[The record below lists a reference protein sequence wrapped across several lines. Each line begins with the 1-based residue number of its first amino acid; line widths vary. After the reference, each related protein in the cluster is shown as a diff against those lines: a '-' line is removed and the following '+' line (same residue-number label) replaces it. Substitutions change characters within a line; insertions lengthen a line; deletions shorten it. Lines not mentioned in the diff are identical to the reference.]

1 MAKIKKAIIP
11 AAGLGTRFLPAT
23 KTVPKEMLTIVDTPI
38 IFYVIEEALNAGI
51 EDIVLVQGRGK
62 TAIEDFFDI
71 SFELEHRLEAEN
83 RFDLLTQLKKIR
95 ESVNLI
101 SIRQKQPLGLGHA
114 VLCAERVIGAEPF
127 AVLLG
132 DEIFDP
138 LPGQET
144 VTMQLIKSFE
154 AYSAS
159 SLSVMKVD
167 DVDVPKY
174 GIADV
179 QDWKDQFF
187 KVKNLIEKP
196 KPSETASRWAVTGR
210 YLLTPDVFNFLKET
224 KPGKNSEIQLTDAIN
239 KSAQIN
245 TVLAKE
251 AQVKRYDAGD
261 KLGYLIANI
270 ELGLKREELKNP
282 LSDYIKKL
290 AKRI

>member
-1 MAKIKKAIIP
+1 
-11 AAGLGTRFLPAT
+11 
-23 KTVPKEMLTIVDTPI
+23 MLSIVDTPI

-83 RFDLLTQLKKIR
+83 RLDLLVQLKKIR

-114 VLCAERVIGAEPF
+114 VLCAERIIGDEPF

-132 DEIFDP
+132 DEIFDVE
-138 LPGQET
+138 PGQDN
-144 VTMQLIKSFE
+144 VTSQLISNYN
-154 AYSAS
+154 AYSAAS
-159 SLSVMKVD
+159 MCLMKVED
-167 DVDVPKY
+167 ADVPKY
-174 GIADV
+174 GIAEV
-179 QDWKDQFF
+179 ERWKDTVY
-187 KVKNLIEKP
+187 KVKSLVEKP
-196 KPSETASRWAVTGR
+196 QPSETTSRWAVTGR
-210 YLLTPDVFNFLKET
+210 YLLTPEIFQFLKDT

-239 KSAQIN
+239 GFAHKS

-251 AQVKRYDAGD
+251 TQLKRYDAGD

-270 ELGLKREELKNP
+270 ELALKREELKNP
-282 LSDYIKKL
+282 LSDYLKKL